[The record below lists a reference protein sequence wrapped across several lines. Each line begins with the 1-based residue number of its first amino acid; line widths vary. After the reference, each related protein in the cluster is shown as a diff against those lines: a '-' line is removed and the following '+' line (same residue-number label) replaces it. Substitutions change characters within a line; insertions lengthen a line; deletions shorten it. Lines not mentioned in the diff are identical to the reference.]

1 MFNLLKCLR
10 VQYPN
15 SDIVF
20 FIYSIINPDS
30 FQNIT
35 KKWIPEV
42 EKNLH
47 ATTAEENNDKTM
59 KGKLKQYKKVL
70 IATKIDLRG
79 NLQVLDNLAHKNQN
93 MITTA
98 VWILS

>member
-1 MFNLLKCLR
+1 MKCLR

-30 FQNIT
+30 FKNIT

-42 EKNLH
+42 EKHLP
-47 ATTAEENNDKTM
+47 TADEENNDKENK

-98 VWILS
+98 VWILSYL